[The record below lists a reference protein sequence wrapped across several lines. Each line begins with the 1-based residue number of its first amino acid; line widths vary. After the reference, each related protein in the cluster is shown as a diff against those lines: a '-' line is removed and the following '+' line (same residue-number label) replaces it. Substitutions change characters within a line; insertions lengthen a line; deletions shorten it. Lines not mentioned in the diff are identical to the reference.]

1 MLRRPALRASAG
13 SVSPRAASLAAKI
26 RRSGF
31 ATLPD
36 HWSEQQCDVAKL
48 AIDSL
53 CSRPGLEGEW
63 VDAEGSDHRFF
74 RAEKHSAAFD
84 AFLHDPLIEEV
95 RRAYT
100 GRRSAEKFVLAA
112 RMRHKTGNKG
122 SGGGWHLDS
131 PHSLQFKAILYLT
144 DCGLDSGPFQLI
156 PGSHDRVF
164 QLRML
169 MSGLRRPNQYRFTD
183 SEVEP
188 IIARGFSTKTF
199 SAARGTIVLADVTAL
214 HRGVPIKVGERYA
227 LTLYCGDPKFDG
239 SQ

>member
-13 SVSPRAASLAAKI
+13 RVSPRAAALAAEI

-31 ATLPD
+31 AVIPNY
-36 HWSEQQCDVAKL
+36 WSGQQCDVAKL
-48 AIDSL
+48 AVDSL

-74 RAEKHSAAFD
+74 RAEKHVAAFD

-112 RMRHKTGNKG
+112 RMRHKKGNKG

-131 PHSLQFKAILYLT
+131 PHTLQFKAILYLT
-144 DCGLDSGPFQLI
+144 DCGADNGPFQI
-156 PGSHDRVF
+156 IAGSHDRVF
-164 QLRML
+164 LLRL
-169 MSGLRRPNQYRFTD
+169 LASGIRRPGQYRFTD
-183 SEVEP
+183 SEIEP
-188 IIARGFSTKTF
+188 IIARGYSARTF
-199 SAARGTIVLADVTAL
+199 SGTRGTIVLADVTAL
-214 HRGVPIKVGERYA
+214 HRGVPIQVGERYA
-227 LTLYCGDPKFDG
+227 LTLYCGDPKLG
-239 SQ
+239 ES